1 VYLDQFVIS
10 NLMLV
15 RSKSEKADEKFYKP
29 LYAKLLKL
37 LRLQAIVCPFSDGHR
52 DESLVY
58 TSSAEQLRDS
68 YEVFAHSISFKM
80 FDDIRYQ
87 QILKLV
93 ERHLADDASAVRPI
107 ERTDVMERDP
117 NVWFD
122 RIRVSVKP
130 LVVDGQLDALRLWR
144 EKTHAGIGDV
154 FQNVWKAQPD
164 RSWKYWREKEANG
177 WRHNFLAMY
186 EKERRKFNDIL
197 TGARQ
202 PETFDDLSPAPIV
215 GLFTEIFHR
224 FVKKTGSQDEAA
236 KAMQQYFLSGAI
248 YDLPFLQIET
258 ALYATTAK
266 KAISQVK
273 LPTQGF
279 SVDVNVMGCLLPY
292 CDAMFM
298 DREIAGLWK
307 DIQSSAERRLPYAT
321 KVFSK
326 ASKDDFLAYLEDLD
340 ESVPEEQRKISE
352 EVVG

>member
-1 VYLDQFVIS
+1 
-10 NLMLV
+10 MLV
-15 RSKSEKADEKFYKP
+15 RSNSEKKVDDFYKT

-80 FDDIRYQ
+80 FDDIRYL

-93 ERHLADDASAVRPI
+93 ERHLSDEPSAVRPI
-107 ERTDVMERDP
+107 EPTDVMEGDP

-154 FQNVWKAQPD
+154 FRNVWKTQPG
-164 RSWKYWREKEANG
+164 RSWQYWQEKEANG
-177 WRHNFLAMY
+177 WRDNFLAIY
-186 EKERRKFNDIL
+186 EKERQKFNDIR
-197 TGARQ
+197 TGVRQ
-202 PETFDDLSPAPIV
+202 PEAFDDLSPAPV
-215 GLFTEIFHR
+215 VSLFTEIFHR
-224 FVKKTGSQDEAA
+224 FVKKTGSQGDAA
-236 KAMQQYFLSGAI
+236 KAMQQYFLSDAI
-248 YDLPFLQIET
+248 YELPFLQIET

-307 DIQSSAERRLPYAT
+307 DIQSSAARRLPFET

-326 ASKDDFLAYLEDLD
+326 ASKDEFISYLD
-340 ESVPEEQRKISE
+340 ELDHAVPDEQRRFSD
-352 EVVG
+352 EVLG